1 MSSIASAVL
10 IVCLLL
16 ILISIFDKSKIRKP
30 FHVPKQYGVTS
41 FTEDGLTVRSNAEKR
56 IADYFT
62 ENNILFEYEKA
73 ARGVYGVP
81 DFYLPQYDVYVEYWG
96 LLEVDDPSVRYRY
109 EQSMRKKMAQYYK
122 NKIKFISI
130 YPRNLDNLDWVF
142 RKKLENVT
150 GRKLHH

>member
-16 ILISIFDKSKIRKP
+16 ILISIFDKSKTRKP

-73 ARGVYGVP
+73 AR
-81 DFYLPQYDVYVEYWG
+81 
-96 LLEVDDPSVRYRY
+96 
-109 EQSMRKKMAQYYK
+109 
-122 NKIKFISI
+122 
-130 YPRNLDNLDWVF
+130 
-142 RKKLENVT
+142 
-150 GRKLHH
+150 